1 MPRKIEVCMVEKKA
15 LYDNI
20 RKFRKEKKL
29 SQGDLAKMT
38 GYASNSM
45 IAQIEN
51 GIIDLQYTKIIQF
64 AEALD
69 VPVPVLLGY
78 VGEGSV
84 LAELEA
90 LPSHWQDYMYRQLM
104 FARQNA
110 KEEKENGGQLFL
122 KYDLQQKNTSQ

>member
-1 MPRKIEVCMVEKKA
+1 MVEKKA

-29 SQGDLAKMT
+29 SQGDLAKLT

-78 VGEGSV
+78 VDENSAF
-84 LAELEA
+84 AELET
-90 LPSHWQDYMYRQLM
+90 LPEHWQDYMYSQLM
-104 FARQNA
+104 FAKQNA
-110 KEEKENGGQLFL
+110 KEEKENGGQLFS
-122 KYDLQQKNTSQ
+122 KYDLNEKKAPQQ